1 MEEFFAKI
9 TEMFD
14 FESQMY
20 ILMGAFFILLL
31 LCFIL
36 LIVVGSRYKKLAE
49 KVEELEAE
57 REKAEPE
64 KEPEKES
71 EEKTVKQPELELF
84 DDDSGDVP
92 AEAAPSPEGQ
102 EPKGQEPKS
111 QETEAKEIPAEAVR
125 EDGFEEFPEPEEETE
140 ASSETR
146 LDGDIGAVAE
156 GAVLAADQKLINET
170 VENEINAL
178 KEKTDEIAKNQRKS
192 FDKIKVVRYSSNL
205 PDGTETIG
213 YSIGI
218 TNSDRDGIV
227 LTGTEQAD
235 GSTALVVKSVKN
247 GVSKVPLTPA
257 EDCAIM
263 RGAKEK

>member
-14 FESQMY
+14 FEAQMY

-36 LIVVGSRYKKLAE
+36 LIVVASRYKKLAE

-71 EEKTVKQPELELF
+71 EEKTVKQPEPELF
-84 DDDSGDVP
+84 DDNSGDAP

-102 EPKGQEPKS
+102 EPKAQEP
-111 QETEAKEIPAEAVR
+111 EAKEIPAEAVR